1 MRSENSI
8 KNIVVNIGG
17 QLFSILLSFLCRTVF
32 IWTLDA
38 VYLGVS
44 GLFSNILSLLSVAE
58 LGIGTAITFS
68 MYQPLAKNDRKKIA
82 ALMGLYKK
90 AYHVIGCIVAVAG
103 LALTP
108 FYRSLINNP
117 PDIPNLTLIYLL
129 YVFNSVITYFFSYKQ
144 TIIVA
149 DQKSYICVLY
159 QYGFSIIQNIVQI
172 LILFATKN
180 FILYLCTQIIFSFFT
195 NFVLSKKA
203 DKMYPYLKTF
213 QNETL
218 GNADKASITKN
229 IKAMFLHRIGGAVVN
244 GTDNILI
251 SKFFGLT
258 SAGIYSN
265 YFLITNTLA
274 GLPSQIFSGITA
286 SVGNLGAL
294 ENDKKSYHIYL
305 SIHFAGFWIFS
316 FCSISLFCLFNSFIP
331 LWTRKDLTLSV
342 VTVFFIAL
350 NFYATGMRQATL
362 MFKNAFGLFWYD
374 RYKAIIEAA
383 VNLSASV
390 ILARHIGVAGVFLG
404 TFISTITVD
413 FWVEAVVLF
422 RHGFHRPVAPYFTRY
437 LFYFVLTFA
446 VGFLTWY
453 CCSLTGEL
461 SFRSFLLKCGICLIV
476 PNTLFFFVFGRT
488 KEFEYLKN
496 YMKLPSFLKRNK
508 QNSKNS

>member
-1 MRSENSI
+1 MRSTNSL
-8 KNIVVNIGG
+8 KNVAVNIGS
-17 QLFSILLSFLCRTVF
+17 QLLNLLLSFLCRTVF

-44 GLFSNILSLLSVAE
+44 SLFSNILSLLSVAE

-68 MYQPLAKNDRKKIA
+68 MYQPLAKNDHKKLA

-90 AYHVIGCIVAVAG
+90 AYHTIGGIVAVAG

-108 FYRSLINNP
+108 FYRLLINNP

-129 YVFNSVITYFFSYKQ
+129 YVFSSSVTYFLSYKQ

-149 DQKSYICVLY
+149 DQKSYICALY
-159 QYGFSIIQNIVQI
+159 QYGFSITQNIIQI

-180 FILYLCTQIIFSFFT
+180 FILYLCTQILFSFFT
-195 NFVLSKKA
+195 NFFLARKA
-203 DKMYPYLKTF
+203 EKMYPYLKTYR
-213 QNETL
+213 NETL
-218 GNADKASITKN
+218 KKSDRESIVKN

-258 SAGIYSN
+258 LTGIYSN
-265 YFLITNTLA
+265 YFLITNMLS
-274 GLPSQIFSGITA
+274 GLIAQIFTGIAA
-286 SVGNLGAL
+286 SVGNLGAV
-294 ENDKKSYHIYL
+294 ESDERSYHVYL
-305 SIHFAGFWIFS
+305 SIHFAGFWIFN
-316 FCSISLFCLFNSFIP
+316 FCSIALFCLFNPFIP
-331 LWTRKDLTLSV
+331 LWTHKDMTLSV
-342 VTVFFIAL
+342 LTVFFIAL
-350 NFYATGMRQATL
+350 NFYATGMRQVTL

-374 RYKAIIEAA
+374 RYKAIVEAA
-383 VNLSASV
+383 VNFIAS
-390 ILARHIGVAGVFLG
+390 ILLARYIGVAGIFLG

-422 RHGFHRPVAPYFTRY
+422 RHGFHRSAAPFFSRY

-453 CCSLTGEL
+453 CCSLTGNGSLE
-461 SFRSFLLKCGICLIV
+461 SFIMKCAICLIV
-476 PNTLFFFVFGRT
+476 PNVLLLIIFYKS
-488 KEFEYLKN
+488 KEFTYFK
-496 YMKLPSFLKRNK
+496 KLLLPLLFRKRHR
-508 QNSKNS
+508 